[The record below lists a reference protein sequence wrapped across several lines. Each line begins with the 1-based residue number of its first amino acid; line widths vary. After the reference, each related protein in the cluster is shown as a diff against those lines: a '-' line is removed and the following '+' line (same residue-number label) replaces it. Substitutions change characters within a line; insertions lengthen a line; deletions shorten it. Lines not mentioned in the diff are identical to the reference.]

1 MLASCGLQTPML
13 FHSFT
18 KDWHSGHHRRDCNSF
33 HSTHSLRL
41 IFSTGDNAFACAT
54 CDHLCERWAKVAA
67 TVVEEET
74 CMHMYTVRLRNLHV
88 FLWYCVLGLGLALR
102 KQNADGRTHE

>member
-1 MLASCGLQTPML
+1 MP
-13 FHSFT
+13 FHPFT